1 MNEESKEELRI
12 FEYNRGSS
20 KEVIRL
26 EDGLEIEA
34 SQLVSDRYGVE
45 GMSVYSDNRD
55 FNPSFS
61 TNGCSKYI

>member
-12 FEYNRGSS
+12 FEYNRESS

-34 SQLVSDRYGVE
+34 SQLVSDRYGFRE
-45 GMSVYSDNRD
+45 
-55 FNPSFS
+55 
-61 TNGCSKYI
+61 

>member
-12 FEYNRGSS
+12 FEYNRESS

-34 SQLVSDRYGVE
+34 SQLVSDRYGFK
-45 GMSVYSDNRD
+45 GWMCYSDNRD